1 MTNEHAALCFAAAAA
16 ARWLAGWLARWLAG
30 WPAHHGATQGTTA
43 DILQGCSGV
52 GVLLQLNSPQSKPPD
67 ETILWCTAACHA
79 RTNLLSTFEEM
90 KFETRRSSFGST
102 HLSGLPRFCHRPYIG
117 RAQPHILDCTIQS
130 SPASMST
137 SIE

>member
-79 RTNLLSTFEEM
+79 RTNFAQHLWGNIIRDAEIIFWQYTPERPATLLSSPVHRTGSAPYPGLHHTI
-90 KFETRRSSFGST
+90 KSSVDE
-102 HLSGLPRFCHRPYIG
+102 Y
-117 RAQPHILDCTIQS
+117 
-130 SPASMST
+130 
-137 SIE
+137 